1 MPTPRPLVIVGQL
14 RRQYLLPPD
23 GPPLLDK
30 PGGNL
35 LYAAAGAQLWNES
48 GEESIAMLGRIGEDY
63 PQEWLRNFKKIGL
76 DTQGIKILPES
87 LDLRHFLVYTG
98 TRASET
104 ANPVSHFARLGLTFP
119 KSLLGYQ
126 PPEKKED
133 SRARQN
139 FDSPRLL
146 DIPEFYKQPHGVH
159 LCPLDFATHVQFAAA
174 FRQFGA
180 TIITIDPTPGYMNAN
195 FLVDLRSLLQGVS
208 AFTPSEDDIRNLFW
222 GRTEDLWEMAS
233 ILGGFG
239 CQAIVIKRGMRGQY
253 LYETE
258 TGRRWEIPAYPN
270 NPVDV
275 TGAGDTF
282 CGGFLVNYAKTLD
295 PLQATLH
302 GNVAASLT
310 IEGSGPFY
318 AFDAMP
324 GLAQARLRSLSE
336 IVKEIS

>member
-1 MPTPRPLVIVGQL
+1 MPAPRPLVIAGQL

-35 LYAAAGAQLWNES
+35 LYAAAGAQLWNENK
-48 GEESIAMLGRIGEDY
+48 EEVIAMLGRVGEDY
-63 PQEWLRNFKKIGL
+63 PQEWLRNFKKNGFE
-76 DTQGIKILPES
+76 TQGVKILPQS

-98 TRASET
+98 TRISEN
-104 ANPVSHFARLGLTFP
+104 ANPVSHFAQRGLTFP
-119 KSLLGYQ
+119 KTLLGYQ
-126 PPEKKED
+126 PPQTKED

-146 DIPEFYKQPHGVH
+146 DIPDSYKQPHGVH
-159 LCPLDFATHVQFAAA
+159 LCPLDFATHIQLAAA
-174 FRQFGA
+174 FRQSGA
-180 TIITIDPTPGYMNAN
+180 TFLTIDPTPGYMNAN
-195 FLVDLRSLLQGVS
+195 FLVDLRSLLQGVT
-208 AFTPSEDDIRNLFW
+208 AFMPSEQDLRNLFW
-222 GRTEDLWEMAS
+222 GRSEDLWEMAS

-239 CQAIVIKRGMRGQY
+239 CQFIVIKRGTRGQY
-253 LYETE
+253 LYESQ

-270 NPVDV
+270 NPFDL

-282 CGGFLVNYAKTLD
+282 CGGCLIGYAKTLD
-295 PLQATLH
+295 PLQAVLH
-302 GNVAASLT
+302 GNIAASLT

-324 GLAQARLRSLSE
+324 GLAAARLHSLAE
-336 IVKEIS
+336 IVKEIR